1 MTRSISTLT
10 SLMMNSE
17 KTKDDLPTIKLVKE
31 TKVTS
36 YDWELEMDD
45 DTFALM
51 VKWGKEEATDKDFV
65 NIAIKAGIQHLLED
79 ES

>member
-10 SLMMNSE
+10 SLMMKSE

-31 TKVTS
+31 TKVTN

-51 VKWGKEEATDKDFV
+51 VKMGKEEATDQDFV
-65 NIAIKAGIQHLLED
+65 NIAVIAGLQHYLDKE
-79 ES
+79 

>member
-10 SLMMNSE
+10 SLMMKAE
-17 KTKDDLPTIKLVKE
+17 KTEEDLPTIKLVKE

-45 DTFALM
+45 DTFAMM
-51 VKWGKEEATDKDFV
+51 VKMGKEEATDQDFV
-65 NIAIKAGIQHLLED
+65 NIAVIAGLKHYLDKE
-79 ES
+79 

>member
-1 MTRSISTLT
+1 MTTMKT
-10 SLMMNSE
+10 S
-17 KTKDDLPTIKLVKE
+17 KKCDDSLPVIKVVQE
-31 TKVTS
+31 TKVTC

-65 NIAIKAGIQHLLED
+65 NIALKAGIQHLLED

>member
-45 DTFALM
+45 DTFAMM
-51 VKWGKEEATDKDFV
+51 VKMGKEEATDKDFV
-65 NIAIKAGIQHLLED
+65 NIAVIAGLQHYLDKE
-79 ES
+79 

>member
-17 KTKDDLPTIKLVKE
+17 KTKDDLPIIRVVKE
-31 TKVTS
+31 TKVTC

-45 DTFALM
+45 DTFAMM
-51 VKWGKEEATDKDFV
+51 VKMGKEEATDQDFV
-65 NIAIKAGIQHLLED
+65 NIAMLAGLKHYLDKE
-79 ES
+79 